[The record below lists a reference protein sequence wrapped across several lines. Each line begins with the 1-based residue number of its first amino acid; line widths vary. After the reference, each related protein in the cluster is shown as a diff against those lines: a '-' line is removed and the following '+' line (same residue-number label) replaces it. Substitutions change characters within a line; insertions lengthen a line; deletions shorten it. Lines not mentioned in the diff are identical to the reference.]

1 MSREAQKKLFVELIN
16 KQLEP
21 FNKTYDDVANEP
33 NWYMNYKTTEED
45 QKIFMDY
52 CAKKI
57 KSELG
62 LSDKL
67 AEMEASWFILQ
78 WGLTTTGHQIPHQK
92 SETEKVEIR
101 RKN

>member
-1 MSREAQKKLFVELIN
+1 MSRELQKKLFIELIN

-21 FNKTYDDVANEP
+21 FNKTYDEVIHEP
-33 NWYMNYKTTEED
+33 NWYMNYKTTEEE
-45 QKIFMDY
+45 QKMFMDY

-67 AEMEASWFILQ
+67 AEMEASWFVLQ
-78 WGLTTTGHQIPHQK
+78 WGLTTGGNQIINK
-92 SETEKVEIR
+92 EAEKVEIR

>member
-1 MSREAQKKLFVELIN
+1 MSRDIQKKLFVELIN

-21 FNKTYDDVANEP
+21 FGKTYDDVVNEP
-33 NWYMNYKTTEED
+33 NWYMNYKTTEEE

-67 AEMEASWFILQ
+67 SEMEAIWFILQ
-78 WGLTTTGHQIPHQK
+78 WGLTTVGHQIVQK
-92 SETEKVEIR
+92 ETEKVEIR

>member
-1 MSREAQKKLFVELIN
+1 
-16 KQLEP
+16 
-21 FNKTYDDVANEP
+21 
-33 NWYMNYKTTEED
+33 MNYKTTEEE

-67 AEMEASWFILQ
+67 SEMEASWFILQ
-78 WGLTTTGHQIPHQK
+78 WGLTTVGHQIVQK
-92 SETEKVEIR
+92 ETEKVEIR